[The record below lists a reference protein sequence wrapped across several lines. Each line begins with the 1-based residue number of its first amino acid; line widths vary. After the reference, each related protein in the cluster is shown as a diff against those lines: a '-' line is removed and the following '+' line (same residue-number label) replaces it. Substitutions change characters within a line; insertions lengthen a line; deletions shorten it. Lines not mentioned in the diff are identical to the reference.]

1 MFSVKPELGLE
12 LLRNG
17 GIKEL
22 INVVFVFKKLNMLY
36 YNLFVTV
43 TKSSSTEL
51 TDFKL
56 NNNYEI
62 QPFV

>member
-1 MFSVKPELGLE
+1 MVEV
-12 LLRNG
+12 
-17 GIKEL
+17 KEL

-36 YNLFVTV
+36 YNLFMTI

-56 NNNYEI
+56 NNIIMKYNHI
-62 QPFV
+62 CVIPHSHI